1 MITEYVRYQL
11 TDADPDAFE
20 AAYARA
26 AEALDATPHC
36 LSYELSRGV
45 EEPDRYILRIEW
57 TSLKDHEEGF
67 RSGPEFDRFL
77 AAVRPYVRQIR
88 EMTHY
93 ESTAVTSAV
102 EAR

>member
-26 AEALDATPHC
+26 AEALDAAPHC

-45 EEPDRYILRIEW
+45 EEPDRYILRIDW
-57 TSLKDHEEGF
+57 TTLEDHEAF
-67 RSGPEFDRFL
+67 RSGPEFGRFL
-77 AAVRPYVRQIR
+77 AAVRPYFRQIR

-93 ESTAVTSAV
+93 ESTAITSAA